1 VIGIDDLEE
10 EESVGKKIFVVD
22 HHVSVRVLGGE
33 KNRGG
38 AVVRLHHWNPEND
51 VVVACDDL
59 FVRGGLLA
67 VIWNESVVLPVVEAD
82 GDARMGGLP
91 DRRLLGEV
99 LDYDY
104 VVARPHVPAMVYV
117 VALAKPVV
125 VVVVY
130 CSSRRVGACCRRR
143 DRDCRRGFV
152 ASTHFLVMVYA
163 VERPYLRAMGYVEA
177 WVNAIVVA
185 VDRSS
190 SRRAVDGAC
199 GPRRWENRDGRRA
212 RDARSVQDFPCGRL
226 CFFPEELDVVR
237 RRRTT
242 TRRVCTKVVSRT
254 EDENTHTR
262 NNSSNSGDHRNGFGL
277 VAVAECRFGFL
288 LHGT

>member
-1 VIGIDDLEE
+1 MIGIDDLEE
-10 EESVGKKIFVVD
+10 EESVGKKIVVVD
-22 HHVSVRVLGGE
+22 HHVSVRVLVGAM
-33 KNRGG
+33 NRGG
-38 AVVRLHHWNPEND
+38 AVVRLHHWNQENN

-152 ASTHFLVMVYA
+152 ASTHSLAMVHV
-163 VERPYLRAMGYVEA
+163 VERPDVRAMGYVEA

-185 VDRSS
+185 VHRSS
-190 SRRAVDGAC
+190 SRRAVDVAC
-199 GPRRWENRDGRRA
+199 GRRRWENRDGRRA
-212 RDARSVQDFPCGRL
+212 RDAPFVGEIPCGRL
-226 CFFPEELDVVR
+226 TSFQKNDISCGEGER
-237 RRRTT
+237 RRVGCVR
-242 TRRVCTKVVSRT
+242 SL
-254 EDENTHTR
+254 
-262 NNSSNSGDHRNGFGL
+262 S
-277 VAVAECRFGFL
+277 AE
-288 LHGT
+288 HPHPKQ